1 MKGEV
6 AMGLFFK
13 SKEEKER
20 KALKKNIDKLMKDYS
35 KKKIDGDTYFN
46 KMMNLTEN
54 HKKKHK
60 K

>member
-1 MKGEV
+1 
-6 AMGLFFK
+6 MGLFFK